1 MRRRPT
7 FGSRNPMSSPS
18 RACTARSPSCSRSS
32 HSAPGL
38 YFARTWVG
46 AGLIRRRMPV
56 FPMSSMKRRGCV
68 LVVVVKALVLCS
80 CNVATRELPR
90 RAIELYGSI
99 FRTSANAAL
108 ASSRRPSSMNAR
120 PSRLRASRSSGEP
133 STSFWFRSAARGQ
146 SASSAAAVA
155 WSASARARRPASVI
169 CGTGLPPTREGTP
182 GSGALGYTNCTGYAS
197 GVVPY
202 LSEIQHRRV
211 IEPNGNEVGKLA
223 DVALVPQGQF
233 PAAQWAILAT
243 PRGEK
248 VVKWS
253 DLAMEI
259 GHLRLRSRLDAT
271 PEATLPPD
279 ALRLARDLLDK
290 QIVDTHGAKV
300 VRVNDLQ
307 LSDTDGQLRLVGAD
321 VGLRGLLRRVGAES
335 VAERVAGLAG
345 RKLPRGI
352 IPWHLVEPLEATET
366 ATHPP
371 AVRLTIPHQ
380 KLALL
385 HPADIADVVEEMTAD
400 ERVAVFQQL
409 DIETA
414 ADTLQ
419 EVEPEMQAAIVS
431 DLPEERAAD
440 ILEEMD
446 PDEAADLLQD
456 LPEDRREELVDL
468 MEKEEASDVEELL
481 TYPEDSAGGIMTT
494 DFVALP
500 GEQTAAQSIDQLRE
514 KKPDPELTYYLYVVD
529 AQGKLEG
536 VLSLRDLVVAPP
548 ETKVTA
554 IMDPNILK
562 VSAETPKEDVASLIA
577 KYDLLAL
584 PVVDARGRLR
594 GTVTVDDVVELM
606 LPRGWKKRSGRT
618 LAR

>member
-1 MRRRPT
+1 M
-7 FGSRNPMSSPS
+7 
-18 RACTARSPSCSRSS
+18 
-32 HSAPGL
+32 
-38 YFARTWVG
+38 
-46 AGLIRRRMPV
+46 
-56 FPMSSMKRRGCV
+56 
-68 LVVVVKALVLCS
+68 
-80 CNVATRELPR
+80 
-90 RAIELYGSI
+90 
-99 FRTSANAAL
+99 
-108 ASSRRPSSMNAR
+108 
-120 PSRLRASRSSGEP
+120 
-133 STSFWFRSAARGQ
+133 
-146 SASSAAAVA
+146 
-155 WSASARARRPASVI
+155 
-169 CGTGLPPTREGTP
+169 
-182 GSGALGYTNCTGYAS
+182 
-197 GVVPY
+197 PY
-202 LSEIQHRRV
+202 LSEIQNRRV
-211 IEPNGNEVGKLA
+211 IEPNGNVVGRLT
-223 DVALVPQGQF
+223 DVAVVPQGQF

-243 PRGEK
+243 PGGEK
-248 VVKWS
+248 VVRWA
-253 DLAMEI
+253 DLAQEI
-259 GHLRLRSRLDAT
+259 GHLRLRSRLEAT
-271 PEATLPPD
+271 PPAQLPPD

-307 LSDTDGQLRLVGAD
+307 LSEVDGQLRLVGAD
-321 VGLRGLLRRVGAES
+321 VGLRGLLRRVGAEG
-335 VAERVAGLAG
+335 VAERIAGVAG
-345 RKLPRGI
+345 RRLPRGI
-352 IPWHLVEPLEATET
+352 IPWHLVEPLQAKEPEAPKT
-366 ATHPP
+366 A

-409 DIETA
+409 DLETA
-414 ADTLQ
+414 ADALQ

-554 IMDPNILK
+554 IMDPRVLK
-562 VSAETPKEDVASLIA
+562 IPAETPKEEVASLIA

-584 PVVDARGRLR
+584 PVVDARGRLL
-594 GTVTVDDVVELM
+594 GTVTVDDVVELI
-606 LPRGWKKRSGRT
+606 LPRGWKKRSLRSI
-618 LAR
+618 AR